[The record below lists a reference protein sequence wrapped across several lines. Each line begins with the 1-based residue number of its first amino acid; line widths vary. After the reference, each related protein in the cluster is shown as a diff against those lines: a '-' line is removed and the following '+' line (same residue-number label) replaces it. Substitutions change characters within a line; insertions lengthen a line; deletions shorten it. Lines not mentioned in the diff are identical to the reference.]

1 MRSSDEVLDPPLIRL
16 NPMRTIIGL
25 NGKSVNPLTIIIR
38 EAFEADGS
46 VSQSLKSL
54 TVPVEEW
61 RRIARAVARELG
73 HPVQTV
79 LSPDAVHAVLRDWPA
94 NESERR
100 IHEQAMRDVV
110 DAIALSN
117 EALVP
122 IAPCPACGSER
133 EWRPGDRF
141 ERSGKVVCSRC
152 GLVEL

>member
-1 MRSSDEVLDPPLIRL
+1 MG
-16 NPMRTIIGL
+16 TIIGL
-25 NGKSVNPLTIIIR
+25 NGNPVDPLAIRIR

-46 VSQSLKSL
+46 VAQSLESL

-61 RRIARAVARELG
+61 RQIARAVGRDLG
-73 HPVQTV
+73 RPVQTV
-79 LSPDAVHAVLRDWPA
+79 VSPDAVHAVLRDWPTD
-94 NESERR
+94 ERERR
-100 IHEQAMRDVV
+100 IQAQNMRDVV

-117 EALVP
+117 EVLVP
-122 IAPCPACGSER
+122 IAPCPACGSDR